1 MTVVHLRVRG
11 TTVADP
17 APVFHYALHRSNPL
31 PTIPTV
37 IVRRLL
43 APITLSPL
51 TRPTARSPVDTVHAG
66 FRRRFEACRLNY
78 RLRQSR
84 AAAGGEF
91 RCKLAGYKIFLLM
104 TACVPAR
111 WTSYYTAAA
120 ASRREENELWN
131 ASAEPA
137 ERQKHQNRAYLGNRK
152 AWAGTKGPSNHGDS
166 G

>member
-17 APVFHYALHRSNPL
+17 APVFYYALHRSNPL
-31 PTIPTV
+31 PTIPTI

-51 TRPTARSPVDTVHAG
+51 TTRSPVDTVHAE

-111 WTSYYTAAA
+111 WTSYYRRRRVSERRKRTVECFSRAGG
-120 ASRREENELWN
+120 ASKT
-131 ASAEPA
+131 S
-137 ERQKHQNRAYLGNRK
+137 K
-152 AWAGTKGPSNHGDS
+152 
-166 G
+166 

>member
-17 APVFHYALHRSNPL
+17 AHVFHYALHRSNPL

-104 TACVPAR
+104 TACVRAR
-111 WTSYYTAAA
+111 WTSYYRRRRRVSERRKRTVECFSRAGG
-120 ASRREENELWN
+120 ASKT
-131 ASAEPA
+131 S
-137 ERQKHQNRAYLGNRK
+137 K
-152 AWAGTKGPSNHGDS
+152 
-166 G
+166 